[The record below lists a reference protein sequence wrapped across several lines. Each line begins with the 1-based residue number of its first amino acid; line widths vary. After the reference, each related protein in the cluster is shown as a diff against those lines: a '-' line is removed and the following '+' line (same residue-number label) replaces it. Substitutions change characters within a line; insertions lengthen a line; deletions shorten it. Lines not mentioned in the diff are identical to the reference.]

1 MDFARRA
8 FLRGGALLG
17 AGMAA
22 VGFSKEEAL
31 GQVPAGVYK
40 AKGGSMLD
48 GPNYIGS
55 ASKGYGFRANWAR
68 TLPQPSTVDPN
79 YKPRRI
85 NKAIELWED
94 NQVVSYAEFGASGAP
109 DTYEEGKRM
118 AKTWCDAINYEMEN
132 DSFSI
137 DGLRNFMQGLVD
149 GGPTPSGHRTPMVF
163 VTIPAWGFDGPS
175 MRANVWQIAQCLA
188 AGVHGVLICEMESP
202 EAAAIAIAGARYKW
216 TWPGVEQLPL
226 EGCRG
231 AGSQSFAAHIWGIS
245 TAEYNR
251 VADTWPHNPKGEISM
266 GFKLEN
272 RRSVPVAEEILCTKG
287 LAFAE
292 PGPSDNGLSHLG
304 WDAVRPDIT
313 PAQRAAL
320 PAQRRLQEGL
330 EQIRLAAKKY
340 NVKWLGGGPPGS
352 TPEQEIDQGRR
363 MGPAGANAE
372 AATRRDREYT
382 KRKMPV

>member
-8 FLRGGALLG
+8 FLKGGALLG
-17 AGMAA
+17 AGMAT
-22 VGFSKEEAL
+22 VGLGKEA
-31 GQVPAGVYK
+31 QAQYPAGVPR
-40 AKGGSMLD
+40 ATGRSMLD
-48 GPNYIGS
+48 SPNYIGS

-94 NQVVSYAEFGASGAP
+94 NQIVSYAEFGASGAP

-118 AKTWCDAINYEMEN
+118 AKTFHDSITYEMEN
-132 DSFSI
+132 DSFDISL
-137 DGLRNFMQGLVD
+137 LRNFMQGLVD

-216 TWPGVEQLPL
+216 TWPGVKQLPL

-231 AGSQSFAAHIWGIS
+231 AGSQAFAAHIWGIS

-251 VADTWPHNPKGEISM
+251 VADVWPHNPKGEISM

-272 RRSVPVAEEILCTKG
+272 RRAVEHCEEILAVPG
-287 LAFAE
+287 IAWVEA
-292 PGPSDNGLSHLG
+292 GPSDNRLSHLG

-313 PAQRAAL
+313 PAQAAAL
-320 PAQRRLQEGL
+320 PATRRYNEGM
-330 EQIRLAAKKY
+330 ERVRLACKK
-340 NVKWLGGGPPGS
+340 NGVKWQGGGPPGAS
-352 TPEQEIDQGRR
+352 RTQQIDEGRK
-363 MGPAGANAE
+363 MGGGDE
-372 AATRRDREYT
+372 ATLKLDREYT
-382 KRKMPV
+382 KRRMPV

>member
-1 MDFARRA
+1 MDFRKRA
-8 FLRGGALLG
+8 FLKGGALLG
-17 AGMAA
+17 AGLTAL
-22 VGFSKEEAL
+22 GFSKEEAL
-31 GQVPAGVYK
+31 GQVPPGVYK

-48 GPNYIGS
+48 GPNYIGT

-68 TLPQPSTVDPN
+68 SLPQPSTVDPN

-94 NQVVSYAEFGASGAP
+94 NQVVSYAEFGATGAP

-118 AKTWCDAINYEMEN
+118 SQTWCDAINYEMEN
-132 DSFSI
+132 DSFSF

-163 VTIPAWGFDGPS
+163 VTIPAWGYDGPS
-175 MRANVWQIAQCLA
+175 MRANVWQVAQSLA
-188 AGVHGVLICEMESP
+188 AGAHGVLICEMENA
-202 EAAAIAIAGARYKW
+202 EAAQIAVAGARYKW
-216 TWPGVEQLPL
+216 TWPGVKQLPL

-231 AGSQSFAAHIWGIS
+231 AGSQAFAAHIWGIS

-251 VADTWPHNPKGEISM
+251 VADVWPHNPKGEITM
-266 GFKLEN
+266 GVKLEN
-272 RRSVPVAEEILCTKG
+272 RRSVEVCEEVLAVPGI
-287 LAFAE
+287 AFAE
-292 PGPSDNGLSHLG
+292 PGPSDNMLSHLG
-304 WDAVRPDIT
+304 WDAVRPDMT
-313 PAQRAAL
+313 QAQRQAL
-320 PAQRRLQEGL
+320 PAYKRYQDNL
-330 EQIRLAAKKY
+330 ERIRLAAKAN
-340 NVKWLGGGPPGS
+340 NVKWLGGGPPGA

-382 KRKMPV
+382 KRRMPV